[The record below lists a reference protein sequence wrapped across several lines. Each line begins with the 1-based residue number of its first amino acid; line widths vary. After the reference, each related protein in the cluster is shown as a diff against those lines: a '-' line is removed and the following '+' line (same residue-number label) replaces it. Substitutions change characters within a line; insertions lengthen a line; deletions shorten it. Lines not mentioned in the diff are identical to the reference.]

1 MSTISDLLEKTLID
15 IQNNDG
21 NNDNNNDN
29 DNKPSAVSLLL
40 LERKKQ
46 REISKGKHQEE
57 DFIRIAPLSS
67 SSYVSNNTLLNQIAS
82 SSLENISENKNSN
95 KNVITNAKQKIRQKG
110 QSYSDKS
117 QSKKATKQ
125 SRKERMDKLKR
136 SY

>member
-21 NNDNNNDN
+21 NNDNNNNN

-57 DFIRIAPLSS
+57 DFIRIAPLSKIFAE
-67 SSYVSNNTLLNQIAS
+67 SNFV
-82 SSLENISENKNSN
+82 ISGTKHGAGFTKFVELIPNKNDS
-95 KNVITNAKQKIRQKG
+95 VSTALYDSLFQGI
-110 QSYSDKS
+110 
-117 QSKKATKQ
+117 
-125 SRKERMDKLKR
+125 
-136 SY
+136 